1 VREINHILCPV
12 DLSSVSKSALAHASA
27 WANWYGAEL
36 HVLHVAPIPVAV
48 PGMPGVVVTLDR
60 GSLVRTQLEV
70 QRFVQEV
77 RLTGV
82 RYDVRVLHG
91 DPAAVIVD
99 EAKRYRNALVI
110 LGSRASRGFER
121 VMLGSVAEWV
131 LHRTQVPTLVIAATN
146 GVAPSAVP
154 RSKRI
159 VCGVNLHLSSLEA
172 LRYALSIAT
181 EADSELRIVSVLE
194 PLAAVLP
201 LGTPAHVIAE
211 HRQRQRQLCLHAIR
225 EHVPDEARQACTI
238 HEEAYIGEPV
248 GTLLQILQQDQAELL
263 VVGTGDRLHP
273 QALWRGRTTDQ
284 LVRSAPCPVLVVPTP
299 PAVRRAASMRAAP
312 IARDHWRSVLDRL
325 SQELRGGL
333 TTVTII
339 DKEMS
344 AMPEATALAF
354 TGVVMDRSP
363 AHPES
368 IELILGDREESHLT
382 HVIDRP
388 TELRFERLW
397 LNSVRLLISDASG
410 AGTLVEIAVPR
421 PSIDAL
427 AASSPPF

>member
-325 SQELRGGL
+325 SQELRGVSPRL
-333 TTVTII
+333 
-339 DKEMS
+339 
-344 AMPEATALAF
+344 
-354 TGVVMDRSP
+354 RSSTKRCRRCQKP
-363 AHPES
+363 RRWRS
-368 IELILGDREESHLT
+368 Q
-382 HVIDRP
+382 
-388 TELRFERLW
+388 
-397 LNSVRLLISDASG
+397 AS
-410 AGTLVEIAVPR
+410 
-421 PSIDAL
+421 
-427 AASSPPF
+427 